1 MLADRNFCV
10 VADAEVTHRVRRQ
23 RRSRRQRKHK
33 NKQFHYN
40 SSYELNRGCGL
51 MRQVLTYQD
60 IPLSGELQVPIGT
73 VITPSARDL
82 AAERG
87 VKIVALPASQIQR
100 VESPEKTVVI
110 GADH

>member
-1 MLADRNFCV
+1 
-10 VADAEVTHRVRRQ
+10 
-23 RRSRRQRKHK
+23 
-33 NKQFHYN
+33 
-40 SSYELNRGCGL
+40 

-87 VKIVALPASQIQR
+87 VKIVPLPASQIQR
-100 VESPEKTVVI
+100 VETPEKTVVI
-110 GADH
+110 GADHGGFRLKEQLKGVFAELGLLSGMLGWSKRSRSTTRTSPSK